1 MSAVVVKYAL
11 DTLYTLA
18 GLQNMNRNMMRET
31 QLRYS
36 NALRLFFITMFQVPT
51 LYCVV
56 VAPLFIHR
64 KIHSV
69 FIRTFMRSSK
79 PRQKANP

>member
-1 MSAVVVKYAL
+1 MSAVVEQYAL

-18 GLQNMNRNMMRET
+18 GLQNMNRYMMRET

-36 NALRLFFITMFQVPT
+36 AAFRLFFSTKFQVPN

-69 FIRTFMRSSK
+69 FTRTFMLSSK